1 MLLCIPIPE
10 TKCLFEN
17 VYKVLVGGE
26 KTWCSP
32 SASMGT
38 DDTVLLVC
46 VQVGGIKEKLLAAHR
61 AGIRHVVLPQR
72 NEKVPI
78 RLNTSV
84 IIRISPPSP

>member
-1 MLLCIPIPE
+1 MCVCVRLSQVPVWVQMIQFC
-10 TKCLFEN
+10 
-17 VYKVLVGGE
+17 
-26 KTWCSP
+26 W
-32 SASMGT
+32 
-38 DDTVLLVC
+38 C